1 MVKKKSR
8 GFGDLTKKVLA
19 EKPENAPT
27 SLADFQDG
35 EGPET
40 TELEGVQVIER
51 QDVKASEPQSA
62 KTLKRQS
69 VKASK
74 PSGEAEK
81 NLDQRLTLYLSEE
94 AFDSLENA
102 WLRLRKLA
110 KSGDRKRISKS
121 LIIEEALLIALEEFE
136 AKGEKSRLVKALKL

>member
-35 EGPET
+35 EGPENP
-40 TELEGVQVIER
+40 EPEGVQVTER
-51 QDVKASEPQSA
+51 QDIKA
-62 KTLKRQS
+62 LKRHS

-74 PSGEAEK
+74 PSDEAEK
-81 NLDQRLTLYLSEE
+81 TLDQRLTLYLSED
-94 AFDSLENA
+94 AFDALEDA

-110 KSGDRKRISKS
+110 KNGDRKRISKS
-121 LIIEEALLIALEEFE
+121 LIIKEALQLALEEFE
-136 AKGEKSRLVKALKL
+136 AKGEKSRLVRVLKL

>member
-19 EKPENAPT
+19 EKPENTPT

-35 EGPET
+35 EGPEVP
-40 TELEGVQVIER
+40 EAEGVQASER
-51 QDVKASEPQSA
+51 QDAKTPELQSS
-62 KTLKRQS
+62 KTLKRYN
-69 VKASK
+69 VKTSK
-74 PSGEAEK
+74 PSGESEK

-121 LIIEEALLIALEEFE
+121 LIIEEALQIALEEFE
-136 AKGEKSRLVKALKL
+136 AKGEKSRLVKVLKR